1 MNPVFYYGIVVLLVL
16 LWGITAY
23 NRLVRARIH
32 KDEAWS
38 GILVQLKR
46 RHDLVPNLAASAK
59 GLSEHEKDL
68 MKSVTQARAVQESGS
83 VMEISHAEGELSHAL
98 GRFIAVA
105 ENYPQVKADSAFN
118 KLMGEL
124 SSLEEDLQMAR
135 RYYNGT
141 ARDYN
146 VLVQSFPSSLIAKAT
161 GFLKADFFEL
171 DSAEEAKVP
180 EVHF

>member
-1 MNPVFYYGIVVLLVL
+1 MNPVLYYGIAAFIVI

-23 NRLVRARIH
+23 NRLVHARIH

-46 RHDLVPNLAASAK
+46 RHDLVPNLAASAS
-59 GLSEHEKDL
+59 GLAEHEKDL
-68 MKSVTQARAVQESGS
+68 MNSVTQARAAQGSGS
-83 VMEISHAEGELSHAL
+83 VREISQAEGKLSQTL

-105 ENYPQVKADSAFN
+105 ENYPQIKADTACN
-118 KLMGEL
+118 KLMEEL

-141 ARDYN
+141 VRDYN
-146 VLVQSFPSSLIAKAT
+146 VMTQSFPSALIAKLT
-161 GFLKADFFEL
+161 GFSKADFFEL
-171 DSAEEAKVP
+171 DSAEESKAP